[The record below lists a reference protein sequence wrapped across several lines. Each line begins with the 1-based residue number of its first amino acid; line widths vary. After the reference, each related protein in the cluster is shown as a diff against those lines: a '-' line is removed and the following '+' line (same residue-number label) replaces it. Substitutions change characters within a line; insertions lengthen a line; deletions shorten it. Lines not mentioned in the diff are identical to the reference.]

1 MKYTVDQIMEAAFPV
16 MPVLAVDRIEDARP
30 LALALKAGGLTVLE
44 VTLRTPAAMD
54 VIAEM
59 KKIEGVIVGAGT
71 VTSSEQLQAL
81 QAIGADFAIS
91 PGATPA
97 LLAAAKGAE
106 LPFLPAVATAS
117 ELMQGVEQGYNRFKF
132 FPAEAS
138 GGVAALKSFAGPF
151 PDVKF
156 CPTGGVSVANAGGY
170 LALST
175 VVCVGGS
182 WVVPGEALQ
191 NKDWSKIEQLAREA
205 VEKFAPA
212 H

>member
-16 MPVLAVDRIEDARP
+16 MPVLAVDRVEDARP

-59 KKIEGVIVGAGT
+59 KKIDGVMVGAGT

-97 LLAAAKGAE
+97 LLAAAKGLE

-117 ELMQGVEQGYNRFKF
+117 ELMQGVEQGYHRFKF

-156 CPTGGVSVANAGGY
+156 CPTGGVSVANAVGY
-170 LALST
+170 LALPT